1 MIVPMKKISLIV
13 LDSRRVASLERLQE
27 AGLLH
32 VEVEPEPTDSLQQLI
47 QERQSLD
54 RAISTL
60 ETYQIESEGEA
71 PKPEKTPVEPD
82 VDKAL
87 ELAWQI
93 GQSLDRL
100 RELSETRDRL
110 QREVSRLEPWGAFDP
125 EDIRGLRE
133 KGYDLRLGTLP
144 PSDFEKMEF
153 PHSVILQR
161 SKSVV
166 RFLAL
171 AFEGEELPEM
181 EYTPLPE
188 KGLEQ
193 LRSEIDE
200 IGRQQE
206 SEHRSIRELIT
217 KKGLL
222 ESARTEVNDAL
233 QFERVRSGMEAEE
246 GISWLTGFAPAKSVD
261 DFRRLAEEEGWG
273 ILVRDPEPGDI
284 VPTKVENPKSVR
296 MVKPVFDMLGTVP
309 GYQEIDI
316 SFWFLA
322 FFAVFF
328 AMIIGDGGYGLVLLG
343 GTVASILSSK
353 RQGKPLALGQILL
366 AVLSASTVVWGAITG
381 NWFGVTNWD
390 QVGSPIGSLLNAIIV
405 EPIAARNEAST
416 FTVQWLTFII
426 GTVQLGL
433 AHTWNVLRE
442 WKSKPR
448 ITAFAEVGWFA
459 VVVGLYFLVLNIV
472 LGVEGIPTFALYL
485 MGGGLGAVFLFSYQE
500 EGQNFFL
507 GVLKALGNFITV
519 FLDGVSAFS
528 DIISYIRLYAVGLAS
543 LRIAESFNSMATGV
557 GEGVGGIGGIAAMAV
572 ILFLGHS
579 LNLAMA
585 ALSVVVHGVRLNM
598 LEFSGH
604 LGMEWTGVPY
614 TPFQKHKTA

>member
-13 LDSRRVASLERLQE
+13 LDSRRVESLERLQE

-32 VEVEPEPTDSLQQLI
+32 VEVETAPTDSLQQLT
-47 QERQSLD
+47 QEYQSLE

-60 ETYQIESEGEA
+60 ESYQIESEKETPEPEEA
-71 PKPEKTPVEPD
+71 PTHPN

-87 ELAWQI
+87 ELAGQI
-93 GQSLDRL
+93 GQRLDRL
-100 RELSETRDRL
+100 RELGETRDRL
-110 QREVSRLEPWGAFDP
+110 QREVQRLEPWGTFDP
-125 EDIRGLRE
+125 DEIRALRE
-133 KGYDLRLGTLP
+133 KGYDLRLGALP
-144 PSDFEKMEF
+144 PSDFEDLEL
-153 PHSVILQR
+153 PHHVILER
-161 SKSVV
+161 SKSMV
-166 RFLAL
+166 RFLAV
-171 AFEGEELPEM
+171 AFEGEELPAA

-188 KGLEQ
+188 KGLQQ
-193 LRSEIDE
+193 LRSEVEE

-206 SEHRSIRELIT
+206 SEHEAIRGLIA

-246 GISWLTGFAPAKSVD
+246 GISWLTGFTPAKSVD
-261 DFRRLAEEEGWG
+261 DFRQLAKDEGWG
-273 ILVRDPEPGDI
+273 ILVRDPEPGDN
-284 VPTKVENPKSVR
+284 VPTKVENPKSVQI
-296 MVKPVFDMLGTVP
+296 VKPVFDMLGTVP
-309 GYQEIDI
+309 GYREIDI

-328 AMIIGDGGYGLVLLG
+328 AMIIGDGGYGLVLLA
-343 GTVASILSSK
+343 GTVASIVSTK
-353 RQGKPLALGQILL
+353 RKRKPLALGQVLL
-366 AVLSASTVVWGAITG
+366 AVLSTSTVIWGAITG
-381 NWFGVTNWD
+381 NWFGMTDWQNVPFLNALIIE
-390 QVGSPIGSLLNAIIV
+390 PIGAGN
-405 EPIAARNEAST
+405 PASN
-416 FTVQWLTFII
+416 FNVQWMTFII
-426 GTVQLGL
+426 GTAQLAL
-433 AHTWNVLRE
+433 AHSWNVIRE
-442 WKSKPR
+442 WKTKPR
-448 ITAFAEVGWFA
+448 ITALAEVGWFA
-459 VVVGLYFLVLNIV
+459 VVIGLYFLVLQIV

-485 MGGGLGAVFLFSYQE
+485 MGGGLAAVFLFSYQE
-500 EGQNFFL
+500 EGQNFFI
-507 GVLKALGNFITV
+507 GVLKALANFITV

-557 GEGVGGIGGIAAMAV
+557 AEGVDGIGGIVAMV
-572 ILFLGHS
+572 LILFLGHS